1 MTWVGIT
8 PPSPTG
14 SSKATS
20 DDSDVESP
28 RRAAARL
35 VRQLTRQRIGGRY
48 RNSILGVAWALV
60 LPLLMVVLLALVFGE
75 VLAIRWQIG
84 DKDAYAV
91 VLFSGLLLHLFVA
104 DCIGKAPT
112 LVLGHAHYVKST
124 RFPMHLLTWA
134 LVLDALFHLLMG
146 IIVLLV
152 LAAWFGFAGS
162 TSWLALPIVLLPLV
176 PLGLGIGWSLSALSV
191 YFRDIVEFVGL
202 LVTGMLLLSPV
213 LYPLDRVP
221 ETVRFLYHFNPLTL
235 PVENLRAVVF
245 HATWPSIAEL
255 CIPLAVSC
263 VFALGSRWLFMRLRD
278 GFYDVL

>member
-1 MTWVGIT
+1 MTL
-8 PPSPTG
+8 
-14 SSKATS
+14 SSAASRDSVSETS
-20 DDSDVESP
+20 YRS
-28 RRAAARL
+28 ALRL
-35 VRQLTRQRIGGRY
+35 VKQLTRQRIGGRY
-48 RNSILGVAWALV
+48 RNSVLGLAWALV

-112 LVLGHAHYVKST
+112 LVLSHAHYVKST

-134 LVLDALFHLLMG
+134 LVLDALFHLIMG
-146 IIVLLV
+146 IVVLLV
-152 LAAWFGFAGS
+152 LAAWFGFGGS
-162 TSWLALPIVLLPLV
+162 ATWLALPIVLLPLV

-191 YFRDIVEFVGL
+191 YFRDIVEFAGL

-213 LYPLDRVP
+213 LYPLERVP
-221 ETVRFLYHFNPLTL
+221 ETLRLFYHFNPLTL

-245 HATWPSIAEL
+245 HGSWPGITEL
-255 CIPLAVSC
+255 CVPLVVSC
-263 VFALGSRWLFMRLRD
+263 GFALFGRWLFGRLRA